1 MRESSGG
8 EEETRVLDSWI
19 LLAWLKRQEP
29 GAGIMRDLWRKAY
42 AGRIRLVLHCVNL
55 GEIFYLTAKLKNLD
69 AAEMLLQRL
78 QGMPVDVMS
87 VSDSMVFAAARL
99 KAQHRISYADAFAVV
114 TAIQTGAQL
123 VTGDPEIRDLGAQG
137 VLELHWAGR

>member
-1 MRESSGG
+1 MRESSGDN
-8 EEETRVLDSWI
+8 EETRVLDSWI
-19 LLAWLKRQEP
+19 LLAWLKRQQP
-29 GAGIMRDLWRKAY
+29 GAGIMRELWRKAY
-42 AGRIRLVLHCVNL
+42 AGHSRLVLHCVNL

-69 AAEMLLQRL
+69 AAEMLVQRL
-78 QGMPVDVMS
+78 QGMPVDVMP

-114 TAIQTGAQL
+114 TAIQIGAKL
-123 VTGDPEIRDLGAQG
+123 VTGEPEIRELAARG

>member
-1 MRESSGG
+1 MRASSDG

-19 LLAWLKRQEP
+19 LLAWLKHQQP

-42 AGRIRLVLHCVNL
+42 AGRVRLVLHCVNL

-69 AAEMLLQRL
+69 AAEVLLQRL

-87 VSDSMVFAAARL
+87 VSDNMVFVAARL
-99 KAQHRISYADAFAVV
+99 KAQHRISYADAFAVA
-114 TAIQTGAQL
+114 TAIQIGAQL
-123 VTGDPEIRDLGAQG
+123 VTGDPEIRDLGARG
-137 VLELHWAGR
+137 VFKLHWAGR

>member
-1 MRESSGG
+1 MRGSS
-8 EEETRVLDSWI
+8 EVEETRVLDSWI
-19 LLAWLKRQEP
+19 LLAWLKRQQP

-42 AGRIRLVLHCVNL
+42 AGRMRLVLHCVNL

-78 QGMPVDVMS
+78 QGMPVEVLS

-99 KAQHRISYADAFAVV
+99 KAQHKISYADAFAVV
-114 TAIQTGAQL
+114 TAIQIGAQL
-123 VTGDPEIRDLGAQG
+123 VTGDPEIRELGTRG
-137 VLELHWAGR
+137 VLKLHWAGR